1 MTEAETGT
9 VIETEIEAEAVL
21 VYLIWFVWFVWSG
34 SASRLSYL
42 IWPDLA
48 LSYLVWRC
56 FTAGETALF
65 DHKSLKISIF
75 FSLSPFFLTKSC
87 FF

>member
-34 SASRLSYL
+34 SASRRSYL

-48 LSYLVWRC
+48 LSYLVRRY
-56 FTAGETALF
+56 L
-65 DHKSLKISIF
+65 I
-75 FSLSPFFLTKSC
+75 TKA
-87 FF
+87 